1 VLRNDVTALNQLIAT
16 SGEHIVPGTPTASA
30 TKALLRLGNALV
42 GGDADGCYL
51 GLNAPSGWVGDYLRL
66 QLNAVD
72 VLRLDSLGNLGVGV
86 SATSGFRI
94 HAEADGNFDNMVRV
108 NNVNTGNGAAAG
120 SSVQVR
126 CGGTDTAS
134 GRLTAWGGSHAS
146 TFRANRVSVVAN
158 SDATGVTLE
167 ANNASQDIRFVLPTP
182 LDEQAR
188 FASTGEL
195 LIGTTS
201 TLGRLAVVGRIDQIQ
216 SVVRAFSTQTTN
228 LAEWQSSAPAILV
241 AILGDGRLQVNPA
254 TNALAFFGGTGSI
267 NNTRVS
273 IFNNQNATLIPLG
286 IRAHASQ
293 TASALEVQDN
303 GGTSRVTVGSLTQVA
318 SITLAVRGIAS
329 QTGKLQEWQTS
340 AGGTLAYVQADGPC
354 YFPQAGIGV
363 FAAQAGVGLFVTGSD
378 ATAVTQVLRQLTSQT
393 GHLLEA
399 RDDSNGSLFTFTNI
413 GDLTFNRR
421 SSTTGGRQ
429 VADLIAEFVVST
441 DASRTGRFKLRATD
455 FNATREVLRGEADG
469 TNPMVG
475 FLGTNAFRATGWAT
489 ATGTAT
495 RTTFDTTTVT
505 LAGLA
510 ERVKALLDDLHQTAG
525 YGLLRT

>member
-1 VLRNDVTALNQLIAT
+1 MLRNDVTALNQLIETA
-16 SGEHIVPGTPTASA
+16 GEHILPQAPTASA
-30 TKALLRLGNALV
+30 TKALLRMGNALV

-51 GLNAPSGWVGDYLRL
+51 GLNAPSGWVGDYLRF

-86 SATSGFRI
+86 SALSGFRI

-134 GRLTAWGGSHAS
+134 GRLAAWGGSHAS
-146 TFRANRVSVVAN
+146 TLRANRVSVVAN
-158 SDATGVTLE
+158 SDATGITLE
-167 ANNASQDIRFVLPTP
+167 ADNASQDIRFAVATLG
-182 LDEQAR
+182 EQMRLSSSA
-188 FASTGEL
+188 EL
-195 LIGTTS
+195 LLGTTS
-201 TLGRLAVVGRIDQIQ
+201 SLARLAVVGRADQIQ
-216 SVVRAFSTQTTN
+216 CVVRGFSTQTTH
-228 LAEWQSSAPAILV
+228 
-241 AILGDGRLQVNPA
+241 LQ
-254 TNALAFFGGTGSI
+254 
-267 NNTRVS
+267 
-273 IFNNQNATLIPLG
+273 
-286 IRAHASQ
+286 
-293 TASALEVQDN
+293 D
-303 GGTSRVTVGSLTQVA
+303 
-318 SITLAVRGIAS
+318 
-329 QTGKLQEWQTS
+329 WQTS
-340 AGGTLAYVQADGPC
+340 GGSVLAYVQGDGPC

-378 ATAVTQVLRQLTSQT
+378 TTAVTQVLRQLTSQT

-429 VADLIAEFVVST
+429 VADLIGEFVVST

-469 TNPMVG
+469 TNPKIG
-475 FLGTNAFRATGWAT
+475 FLGANAVARSAAYTPTNVTTDRSFDANSTTLDEIADVLGTVIADMQAF
-489 ATGTAT
+489 
-495 RTTFDTTTVT
+495 
-505 LAGLA
+505 GLFA
-510 ERVKALLDDLHQTAG
+510 
-525 YGLLRT
+525 